1 MDKVYDIIVL
11 GAGPAGLAAASYA
24 GRARMDTLLIEGTKD
39 GGQIVITNEIENY
52 PGSLEEESGPS
63 LIARMTKQV
72 EKFGADRVTDTIV
85 DVELEGKVK
94 HPKVIMA
101 ITMQKLL
108 LSLLVLLHVRSAA
121 QVKKNSPVKVFPT
134 VQLVTLTSSKI
145 LKYT

>member
-11 GAGPAGLAAASYA
+11 GAGPAGLTAASYA

-72 EKFGADRVTDTIV
+72 EKSTEYYSTTQKKK
-85 DVELEGKVK
+85 GKLASKAGMVQQYNEK
-94 HPKVIMA
+94 
-101 ITMQKLL
+101 
-108 LSLLVLLHVRSAA
+108 SE
-121 QVKKNSPVKVFPT
+121 KKNRK
-134 VQLVTLTSSKI
+134 
-145 LKYT
+145 